1 MMDMR
6 CGGSVAFSDPAG
18 GLFKC
23 LPPERVGFLTNC
35 PPVGHLTV
43 VWLERGESTLTQIRS
58 AHLGFTTTRKASA
71 MTMIG
76 IDPHKATHTA
86 VAVDDNE
93 HVVDE
98 FQLRASSLQAERLR
112 EWADGFT
119 KREWAIESANGLGY
133 LVAQQ
138 LVAAGEVVFDV
149 PPVLASRVRVLG
161 SGHSQKNDPNDA
173 RSIAIAALR
182 SDRLAMVRPDDHARV
197 LRLLAKR
204 HRDMARLRNKH
215 CTRLH
220 ALLLELEPGGISS
233 EITVTKANML
243 LIGVVVADQ
252 VTRHR
257 VMIANELVDDI
268 ARLDVALKASKKR
281 VAVAVVASGTTLT
294 EIVGIGPICAAII
307 IGFTGDVTRFPTKGH
322 FATYNA
328 TAPIEASSGPR
339 PKHRLNPRGNRKLNH
354 AIHIAAISQ
363 LRYDS
368 EGRAYYERKLAEG
381 KSSKDAIRALKRRI
395 SDRVY
400 RHLIGD
406 THRAATS

>member
-1 MMDMR
+1 
-6 CGGSVAFSDPAG
+6 
-18 GLFKC
+18 
-23 LPPERVGFLTNC
+23 
-35 PPVGHLTV
+35 
-43 VWLERGESTLTQIRS
+43 
-58 AHLGFTTTRKASA
+58 

-93 HVVDE
+93 HVVDK

-112 EWADGFT
+112 EWADRFT

-173 RSIAIAALR
+173 RSIAIAAMR
-182 SDRLAMVRPDDHARV
+182 SDRLALVRPDDHSRV

-233 EITVTKANML
+233 EITVTKANVL
-243 LIGVVVADQ
+243 LNGVTVTNQ

-281 VAVAVVASGTTLT
+281 VTVAIAASATTLT
-294 EIVGIGPICAAII
+294 EIVGVGPICAAII

-322 FATYNA
+322 YATYNA

-339 PKHRLNPRGNRKLNH
+339 PKHRLNPHGNRKLNH

-363 LRYDS
+363 LRFDT

-400 RHLIGD
+400 RHLISD
-406 THRAATS
+406 THRAATD

>member
-1 MMDMR
+1 
-6 CGGSVAFSDPAG
+6 
-18 GLFKC
+18 
-23 LPPERVGFLTNC
+23 
-35 PPVGHLTV
+35 
-43 VWLERGESTLTQIRS
+43 
-58 AHLGFTTTRKASA
+58 

-93 HVVDE
+93 HVVDK

-112 EWADGFT
+112 EWADRFT

-173 RSIAIAALR
+173 RSIAIAAMR
-182 SDRLAMVRPDDHARV
+182 SDRLALVRPDDHSRV

-233 EITVTKANML
+233 EITVTKANVL
-243 LIGVVVADQ
+243 LNGVTVTNQ

-281 VAVAVVASGTTLT
+281 VTVAIAASATTLT
-294 EIVGIGPICAAII
+294 EIVGVGPICAAII

-322 FATYNA
+322 YATYNA

-363 LRYDS
+363 LRFDT

-400 RHLIGD
+400 RHLISD
-406 THRAATS
+406 THRAATD

>member
-1 MMDMR
+1 
-6 CGGSVAFSDPAG
+6 
-18 GLFKC
+18 
-23 LPPERVGFLTNC
+23 
-35 PPVGHLTV
+35 
-43 VWLERGESTLTQIRS
+43 
-58 AHLGFTTTRKASA
+58 

-86 VAVDDNE
+86 VAIDDNE
-93 HVVDE
+93 NVVDQ
-98 FQLRASSLQAERLR
+98 FQLRASVAQADRLC
-112 EWADGFT
+112 EWADGFD

-138 LVAAGEVVFDV
+138 LVAAGETVFDV
-149 PPVLASRVRVLG
+149 PPVLASRVRLMG
-161 SGHSQKNDPNDA
+161 SGRSQKNDPNDA

-182 SDRLAMVRPDDHARV
+182 SDRLSVVGPDDHSRV
-197 LRLLAKR
+197 LRLFAKR

-220 ALLLELEPGGISS
+220 ALLVELEPGGIGS
-233 EITVTKANML
+233 EITVTKANAL
-243 LIGVVVADQ
+243 LSRVVADDQ

-257 VMIANELVDDI
+257 VMIAGELVDDI
-268 ARLDVALKASKKR
+268 ARLDTALKTSKKR
-281 VAVAVVASGTTLT
+281 ATVAVAASGTTLCD
-294 EIVGIGPICAAII
+294 IVGIGPICAAII
-307 IGFTGDVTRFPTKGH
+307 IGYTGDIDRFPTKGH

-339 PKHRLNPRGNRKLNH
+339 AKHRLNPRGNRKINH
-354 AIHIAAISQ
+354 TIHIAAISQ

-368 EGRAYYERKLAEG
+368 EGRAYYDRKIAEG

-400 RHLIGD
+400 QHLAAD
-406 THRAATS
+406 TRRAAR

>member
-1 MMDMR
+1 
-6 CGGSVAFSDPAG
+6 
-18 GLFKC
+18 
-23 LPPERVGFLTNC
+23 
-35 PPVGHLTV
+35 
-43 VWLERGESTLTQIRS
+43 
-58 AHLGFTTTRKASA
+58 

-93 HVVDE
+93 VVLDE
-98 FQLRASSLQAERLR
+98 FKLRASMVQVDRLR
-112 EWADGFT
+112 DWAASFE
-119 KREWAIESANGLGY
+119 KREWAVESANGLGY
-133 LVAQQ
+133 LLAQQ
-138 LVAAGEVVFDV
+138 LVAAGETVFDV

-161 SGHSQKNDPNDA
+161 SGRSQKNDPNDA
-173 RSIAIAALR
+173 RSVAIAALR
-182 SDRLAMVRPDDHARV
+182 SDRLAQVRADDHARV

-220 ALLLELEPGGISS
+220 ALLLELTAGGIGS
-233 EITVTKANML
+233 EMTVNKAKQL
-243 LIGVVVADQ
+243 LEGVVVDGE

-257 VMIANELVDDI
+257 VLIASELVDDI
-268 ARLDVALKASKKR
+268 ARLDTALKASKKR
-281 VAVAVVASGTTLT
+281 VTAAVVASATTLT
-294 EIVGIGPICAAII
+294 EICGIGPICAAII

-339 PKHRLNPRGNRKLNH
+339 AKHRLNPRGNRKLNH
-354 AIHIAAISQ
+354 AIHIAAVCQ
-363 LRYDS
+363 LRYDT
-368 EGRAYYERKLAEG
+368 EGRTYYDRKIAEG

-400 RHLIGD
+400 RHLTAD
-406 THRAATS
+406 THRAATD

>member
-1 MMDMR
+1 
-6 CGGSVAFSDPAG
+6 
-18 GLFKC
+18 
-23 LPPERVGFLTNC
+23 
-35 PPVGHLTV
+35 
-43 VWLERGESTLTQIRS
+43 
-58 AHLGFTTTRKASA
+58 

-86 VAVDDNE
+86 VAVDGNE

-98 FQLRASSLQAERLR
+98 FQLRASSHQAERLR
-112 EWADGFT
+112 EWADRFAE
-119 KREWAIESANGLGY
+119 REWAVESANGLGY

-138 LVAAGEVVFDV
+138 LVAAGETVFDV
-149 PPVLASRVRVLG
+149 PPVLASRVRVLD
-161 SGHSQKNDPNDA
+161 SIRSQKNDPNDA
-173 RSIAIAALR
+173 RSVAIAAMR
-182 SDRLAMVRPDDHARV
+182 SDRLARVRPDDHARV

-233 EITVTKANML
+233 EITVTKANTL
-243 LIGVVVADQ
+243 LNGVTVADQ

-257 VMIANELVDDI
+257 VMIAHELVDDI

-281 VAVAVVASGTTLT
+281 IEAAVVASGTTLT

-307 IGFTGDVTRFPTKGH
+307 IGYTGDIGRFPTKGH
-322 FATYNA
+322 FATYHA
-328 TAPIEASSGPR
+328 TAPVDASSGPR
-339 PKHRLNPRGNRKLNH
+339 PKHRLNQRGNRKLNH
-354 AIHIAAISQ
+354 AIHIAAIAQ
-363 LRYDS
+363 LRFDT

-381 KSSKDAIRALKRRI
+381 KSSKDAIRSLKRRI

-400 RHLIGD
+400 RHLNID
-406 THRAATS
+406 AQRAATS

>member
-1 MMDMR
+1 
-6 CGGSVAFSDPAG
+6 
-18 GLFKC
+18 
-23 LPPERVGFLTNC
+23 
-35 PPVGHLTV
+35 
-43 VWLERGESTLTQIRS
+43 
-58 AHLGFTTTRKASA
+58 

-86 VAVDDNE
+86 VAIDDNE
-93 HVVDE
+93 HVVDKFE
-98 FQLRASSLQAERLR
+98 LRASSLQAERLR

-182 SDRLAMVRPDDHARV
+182 SDRLAIVRPDDHSRV

-243 LIGVVVADQ
+243 LSGVVVENQ

-281 VAVAVVASGTTLT
+281 VATAVGASGTTLT
-294 EIVGIGPICAAII
+294 EIVGVGPICAAII
-307 IGFTGDVTRFPTKGH
+307 IGYTGDVTRFPTKGH

-363 LRYDS
+363 LRFDT

-400 RHLIGD
+400 RHLISD
-406 THRAATS
+406 ARRAAIS